1 MNISDLRQEISI
13 LREERLKAENRL
25 MQAKEM
31 LASSLI
37 LRKVICGNPNCAC
50 QKGKLHG
57 PYPYLSE
64 RIKGKT
70 HLTYIRKGDLEEIER
85 KTEEYRLFQK
95 RLEYVRHLN
104 RRIDDLFKR
113 IREMRIEESRTI
125 RRIEKNER
133 SS

>member
-25 MQAKEM
+25 MQAKDM
-31 LASSLI
+31 LACSLI
-37 LRKVICGNPNCAC
+37 LRKVACGNPDCKC
-50 QKGKLHG
+50 QKGRLHG

-64 RIKGKT
+64 KIKGKT
-70 HLTYIRKGDLEEIER
+70 HLTYIRKRDLGKIKR

-113 IREMRIEESRTI
+113 IRQTRIEESR
-125 RRIEKNER
+125 RK
-133 SS
+133 

>member
-13 LREERLKAENRL
+13 LREERVKAENRL
-25 MQAKEM
+25 MQAKDM

-37 LRKVICGNPNCAC
+37 LRRVICGNPNCKC

-64 RIKGKT
+64 KIKGKT
-70 HLTYIRKGDLEEIER
+70 RLTYVRKKDLEKVEK

-113 IREMRIEESRTI
+113 IREMKIEVSKRIKTKENG
-125 RRIEKNER
+125 KK
-133 SS
+133 

>member
-31 LASSLI
+31 FPCCLI

-64 RIKGKT
+64 KVKGKT
-70 HLTYIRKGDLEEIER
+70 RLTYVRKKDLEKVEK

-113 IREMRIEESRTI
+113 IREMKIEVSKRMKTKENR
-125 RRIEKNER
+125 KK
-133 SS
+133 

>member
-25 MQAKEM
+25 MGVKEM
-31 LASSLI
+31 FPCSLI
-37 LRKVICGNPNCAC
+37 LWKVICGKPNFKC
-50 QKGKLHG
+50 QEGKLHG

-64 RIKGKT
+64 KRKGKT
-70 HLTYIRKGDLEEIER
+70 HLTYIRKRDLGKIER
-85 KTEEYRLFQK
+85 KTEQYRLFQK

-113 IREMRIEESRTI
+113 IREMRIGESKRTKI
-125 RRIEKNER
+125 KENRKK
-133 SS
+133 

>member
-25 MQAKEM
+25 MQAKDM
-31 LASSLI
+31 LPCSLI
-37 LRKVICGNPNCAC
+37 WRKVVCGNPSCRC

-64 RIKGKT
+64 RVKGKT
-70 HLTYIRKGDLEEIER
+70 RLTYIRKRDLEKIEG
-85 KTEEYRLFQK
+85 KTEQYRLFQK

-104 RRIDDLFKR
+104 RGIDDLFKG
-113 IREMRIEESRTI
+113 IREIKIKGT
-125 RRIEKNER
+125 RRK
-133 SS
+133 

>member
-1 MNISDLRQEISI
+1 VFMNISDLRQEISI

-25 MQAKEM
+25 MQAKDM
-31 LASSLI
+31 LPCSLI
-37 LRKVICGNPNCAC
+37 WRKVVCGNPNCAC

-64 RIKGKT
+64 RVKGKT
-70 HLTYIRKGDLEEIER
+70 RLTYIRKRDLEKMEG
-85 KTEEYRLFQK
+85 KTEQYRLFQK

-113 IREMRIEESRTI
+113 IREIKVKGT
-125 RRIEKNER
+125 RRK
-133 SS
+133 

>member
-25 MQAKEM
+25 MGAKEM
-31 LASSLI
+31 LACSLI
-37 LRKVICGNPNCAC
+37 LRKVLCGNPSCRC
-50 QKGKLHG
+50 QKGNLHG

-64 RIKGKT
+64 KIKGKT
-70 HLTYIRKGDLEEIER
+70 RLTYIRKRDLGKIEG

-104 RRIDDLFKR
+104 KRVDDLFKR
-113 IREMRIEESRTI
+113 IRRMRIKEGRPT
-125 RRIEKNER
+125 RRIGRK
-133 SS
+133 

>member
-13 LREERLKAENRL
+13 LRGERSKTENRL
-25 MQAKEM
+25 MQAKGM

-57 PYPYLSE
+57 PYPYLSQKIE
-64 RIKGKT
+64 GKT
-70 HLTYIRKGDLEEIER
+70 RLTYIRKRDLEKIEK
-85 KTEEYRLFQK
+85 KTQEYRLFQK

-104 RRIDDLFKR
+104 RRIDDLFKK
-113 IREMRIEESRTI
+113 IREMRIEVGK
-125 RRIEKNER
+125 RIKTKENRKK
-133 SS
+133 

>member
-25 MQAKEM
+25 MQAKDM
-31 LASSLI
+31 LPCSLI
-37 LRKVICGNPNCAC
+37 WRKVLCGNPNCAC

-64 RIKGKT
+64 RVKGKT
-70 HLTYIRKGDLEEIER
+70 HLTYIRKRDLEKIEG
-85 KTEEYRLFQK
+85 KTEQYRLFQK

-113 IREMRIEESRTI
+113 IREIKVKGT
-125 RRIEKNER
+125 RRK
-133 SS
+133 

>member
-1 MNISDLRQEISI
+1 
-13 LREERLKAENRL
+13 
-25 MQAKEM
+25 M

-50 QKGKLHG
+50 QEGKPHG

-64 RIKGKT
+64 KIEGKT
-70 HLTYIRKGDLEEIER
+70 RLTYIRKRDQEGIEK

-95 RLEYVRHLN
+95 KLEYVRHLN

-113 IREMRIEESRTI
+113 IREMRIERS
-125 RRIEKNER
+125 RRIKTKENRKK
-133 SS
+133 

>member
-25 MQAKEM
+25 MQAKDM
-31 LASSLI
+31 LPCSLI
-37 LRKVICGNPNCAC
+37 WRKVVCGNPSCRC

-64 RIKGKT
+64 RVKGKT
-70 HLTYIRKGDLEEIER
+70 HLTYVRKRDLEKIEG
-85 KTEEYRLFQK
+85 KTEQYRLFQK

-113 IREMRIEESRTI
+113 IREIKVKGT
-125 RRIEKNER
+125 RRK
-133 SS
+133 

>member
-25 MQAKEM
+25 MQAKDM
-31 LASSLI
+31 LPCSLI
-37 LRKVICGNPNCAC
+37 WRKVVCGNPNCAC

-64 RIKGKT
+64 RVKGKT
-70 HLTYIRKGDLEEIER
+70 HLTYIRKRDLEKIEG
-85 KTEEYRLFQK
+85 KTEQYRLFQK

-113 IREMRIEESRTI
+113 IREIKVKGT
-125 RRIEKNER
+125 RRK
-133 SS
+133 